1 VGETW
6 FPPPERSARQRA
18 QRFAPSFARRVP
30 AIPSADVARLR
41 QPWLVTTVLRL
52 ALALALIGLLGA
64 ALVTAKRLDAPRAT
78 FLPAG
83 TSGIVV
89 LDLSQS
95 VTGLNYRRIANTLTM
110 LSKSSGALGAVA
122 FSDIAYELM
131 PPGSPPSELQSLI
144 RFFKPLGRDDP
155 GRFDLSYPAN
165 PWNEL
170 FSAGTSVSTG
180 LGLARKMLT
189 RDGVEKG
196 SVLLIS
202 DLDTAGSD
210 EGRLAWMLARYRTE
224 GIELRIVPLFAN
236 AEDREFFSRFIGED
250 KLITPTQ
257 LAARTTDRSEG
268 ALVGASP
275 KLLALLALL
284 VAVALA
290 ANEWWCRRL
299 VVPEARK

>member
-1 VGETW
+1 MV
-6 FPPPERSARQRA
+6 
-18 QRFAPSFARRVP
+18 APSLARRAP
-30 AIPSADVARLR
+30 AIPSSDVGRLR
-41 QPWLVTTVLRL
+41 QPWILTTVLRL
-52 ALALALIGLLGA
+52 GLALALVGVLGA
-64 ALVTAKRLDAPRAT
+64 ALVTANRLDAPRAT

-83 TSGIVV
+83 TSGVVV

-95 VTGLNYRRIANTLTM
+95 VTDRNYRRIANTLTM
-110 LSKSSGALGAVA
+110 LSKSGGVLGAIA

-131 PPGSPPSELQSLI
+131 PPGSPPSEVQSLT
-144 RFFKPLGRDDP
+144 RFFKPIERDEP
-155 GRFDLSYPAN
+155 GRFNLSYPPN

-180 LGLARKMLT
+180 LGLARKLLK
-189 RDGVEKG
+189 RDGVERG
-196 SVLLIS
+196 SVLLVS

-236 AEDREFFSRFIGED
+236 AEDREFFSRFIGKD
-250 KLITPTQ
+250 KLITPMQ
-257 LAARTTDRSEG
+257 LAAQTRERSEG

-275 KLLALLALL
+275 KLLALFALL
-284 VAVALA
+284 AAVALA

-299 VVPEARK
+299 ELPEARA

>member
-1 VGETW
+1 MV
-6 FPPPERSARQRA
+6 
-18 QRFAPSFARRVP
+18 APSLARRAP
-30 AIPSADVARLR
+30 AIPAADVGRLR
-41 QPWLVTTVLRL
+41 RPWILTTVLRL
-52 ALALALIGLLGA
+52 GLAVALVGLLA
-64 ALVTAKRLDAPRAT
+64 ASVVTAQRLDAPRAT

-83 TSGIVV
+83 TSGVVV

-95 VTGLNYRRIANTLTM
+95 VTDRNYRRIANTLTM
-110 LSKSSGALGAVA
+110 LSKSGGALGAIA

-131 PPGSPPSELQSLI
+131 PPGSPPSEVQSLS
-144 RFFKPLGRDDP
+144 RFFKPIGRDQP
-155 GRFDLSYPAN
+155 GQFNLTYPTN

-180 LGLARKMLT
+180 LGLARKMLD
-189 RDGVEKG
+189 RDGVENG
-196 SVLLIS
+196 SVVLVS

-210 EGRLAWMLARYRTE
+210 QGRLAWMLARYRTE

-257 LAARTTDRSEG
+257 LAAQTQERSEG

-275 KLLALLALL
+275 RLLAVFALA
-284 VAVALA
+284 VALALA

-299 VVPEARK
+299 ELPEAARA